1 MGINNKRKG
10 FNVFL
15 EIINKIKDEFQLIIS
30 SDVEPKNLH
39 GLDYLFFKSY
49 DSPELRRELYS
60 AVDVCVV
67 PSKIEAFGLVA
78 LEASACNLPVV
89 IFSDNGLSEIILHKK
104 NGYIADK
111 SSPNNLAEGI
121 NWVFNTLDR
130 QPDFFNENRQL
141 VKKFD
146 INNIASQYIET
157 YKQILKNK

>member
-1 MGINNKRKG
+1 M
-10 FNVFL
+10 
-15 EIINKIKDEFQLIIS
+15 
-30 SDVEPKNLH
+30 EPKNLH

-104 NGYIADK
+104 WIY
-111 SSPNNLAEGI
+111 S
-121 NWVFNTLDR
+121 R
-130 QPDFFNENRQL
+130 
-141 VKKFD
+141 
-146 INNIASQYIET
+146 
-157 YKQILKNK
+157 